1 MGMNNILFYK
11 NFSFNKINFVNYHYT
26 DHRKGS
32 PQNYIALM
40 EKGSAKIVSDM
51 GTIHI
56 KEGDVFYIP
65 VSLPYQSYWYGENIS
80 FYSFGYT
87 ELFAADEKR
96 FSLQVIECDEKIKTF
111 LKSIPTE
118 VNNVTCR
125 AISLFYEAAATL
137 FPEMKPKSGRRE
149 GICEK
154 IKEQITLR
162 PYAQMPQIAKEC
174 GISEAYLYSLFKNP
188 NNFRQKIL
196 VEKGVHLL
204 LTTDKK
210 VEEIAG
216 MLNFSS
222 ASYFRAVMKKHI
234 GKTPSQVR
242 KVNLL

>member
-1 MGMNNILFYK
+1 MANNILLYDK
-11 NFSFNKINFVNYHYT
+11 FSFNKFVLYEKHYT
-26 DHRKGS
+26 DQRDGC
-32 PQNYIALM
+32 PYNYIAYMLS
-40 EKGSAKIVSDM
+40 GSAKIVSKDK
-51 GTIHI
+51 TIYI
-56 KEGDVFYIP
+56 KQGDVFHIP
-65 VSLPYQSYWYGENIS
+65 IGLMYQSYWYGENIS

-87 ELFAADEKR
+87 ELFAADEKK

-118 VNNVTCR
+118 GNNVTCR

-137 FPEMKPKSGRRE
+137 FPKMKSENVSRRE
-149 GICEK
+149 GIREK
-154 IKEQITLR
+154 IKEQITLH
-162 PYAQMPQIAKEC
+162 PHAQIPQIAKEC